1 MSERRDDT
9 HGDDTH
15 GDGTHG
21 GVTGGGVTGGRAA
34 AEVFW
39 VFLRVG
45 ALSFGG
51 PAANMALVHS
61 KVVLGLKWLEER
73 EFLDLVG
80 MVTVLPGPN
89 AVEMAMHIGH
99 RRAGRAGFVLG
110 GIAFVLPGAVL
121 AMILGALYVRYGAT
135 PAAGGLLY
143 GIKPVVI
150 AVTAWSV
157 IRLAKGALK
166 PRGGGK
172 GGAPA
177 ARTTD
182 ADPAADAAP
191 QPSGAQSGTGPGGDA
206 GSPAGAPAARAADAH
221 PAGDATPGTGNA
233 AAPGAAAPAR
243 AGGPQPGNGARG
255 VRARLVPLG
264 VIAGTGVVYLFAVDE
279 LLLLA
284 VAGAVMLAGH
294 LWRTRRERRPAG
306 GSVGMVLPLPLAA
319 AGGHADLPALAG
331 VFLKA
336 GALLFG
342 GGAVLLAVLR
352 GELVVDRGWITEAQ
366 LLDAVMVGQV
376 TPGPVLNTATFLG
389 YTLAG
394 PLGGVVV
401 TVAVVLPSF
410 LLMAAAG
417 PALRLIRAYASARA
431 VLDGVTL
438 GAIGVLAGFT
448 VELARGALVDPLTV
462 ALAAAAALVLWRRP
476 QSALSLVGAGAVV
489 GLLRLLV
496 HHAF

>member
-1 MSERRDDT
+1 MTQAQDRA
-9 HGDDTH
+9 
-15 GDGTHG
+15 
-21 GVTGGGVTGGRAA
+21 GGRTA

-110 GIAFVLPGAVL
+110 GVAFVLPGALL
-121 AMILGALYVRYGAT
+121 AAVLGALYLRFGAT
-135 PAAGGLLY
+135 SAAAGLLY

-150 AVTAWSV
+150 AVTGWSV
-157 IRLAKGALK
+157 IRLAKGARPGP
-166 PRGGGK
+166 PRI
-172 GGAPA
+172 A
-177 ARTTD
+177 
-182 ADPAADAAP
+182 
-191 QPSGAQSGTGPGGDA
+191 
-206 GSPAGAPAARAADAH
+206 
-221 PAGDATPGTGNA
+221 
-233 AAPGAAAPAR
+233 
-243 AGGPQPGNGARG
+243 
-255 VRARLVPLG
+255 L
-264 VIAGTGVVYLFAVDE
+264 IAGTAAVYLLGVDE
-279 LLLLA
+279 LLLLGT
-284 VAGAVMLAGH
+284 AGALTLGAHWWRTGRTGKPSVML
-294 LWRTRRERRPAG
+294 
-306 GSVGMVLPLPLAA
+306 LPLAGPA
-319 AGGHADLPALAG
+319 ENADLPALAG

-352 GELVVDRGWITEAQ
+352 GELVVDRGWITEEQ

-394 PLGGVVV
+394 PLGALVV

-410 LLMAAAG
+410 VLMAAAG
-417 PALRLIRAYASARA
+417 PALRLIRKYAPARA

-448 VELARGALVDPLTV
+448 VELGRSALVDPFTAV
-462 ALAAAAALVLWRRP
+462 LAAGAALVLWRRP
-476 QSALSLVGAGAVV
+476 SSALLLVGAGAGI

-496 HHAF
+496 HHVL